1 MLYKDEQKALAK
13 VSALFK
19 EGKFA
24 DIKEGKEK
32 RSIPQNDLYWFWL
45 TFLEKESETGYTK
58 NEFHEFFK
66 FHILYEILETLV
78 FKNGNTWQYF
88 KRQSTTELN
97 TKQFAE
103 YMEKVER
110 FANTELNVT
119 LPHPEDLGFAELF
132 EKYGN

>member
-1 MLYKDEQKALAK
+1 MLYTDEKNALAK

-19 EGKFA
+19 DGKFA
-24 DIKEGKEK
+24 DVKEGKER

-58 NEFHEFFK
+58 NEFHDFLKCEFLPF
-66 FHILYEILETLV
+66 EIKELKGFEYV
-78 FKNGNTWQYF
+78 SG
-88 KRQSTTELN
+88 QSTTNLN

>member
-1 MLYKDEQKALAK
+1 MLYKDEKKALAK

-24 DIKEGKEK
+24 DVKEGKER

-45 TFLEKESETGYTK
+45 TFLENESETGYTK
-58 NEFHEFFK
+58 DEFHEFFK
-66 FHILYEILETLV
+66 YEYLGEYYETLLI
-78 FKNGNTWQYF
+78 NGNTWGYYKF
-88 KRQSTTELN
+88 PSTTDLN
-97 TKQFAE
+97 TKQFSE
-103 YMEKVER
+103 YMDKVER
-110 FANTELNVT
+110 FANTELKVS

>member
-1 MLYKDEQKALAK
+1 MLYKDEKKALAK

-32 RSIPQNDLYWFWL
+32 RSIPQNDLYWMWVSIIAD
-45 TFLEKESETGYTK
+45 KTK
-58 NEFHEFFK
+58 NNKETVHNFLKSEFLTDREIFMYNDDSVVEFQSVK
-66 FHILYEILETLV
+66 
-78 FKNGNTWQYF
+78 
-88 KRQSTTELN
+88 STTILN
-97 TKQFAE
+97 TKQFADFLNE
-103 YMEKVER
+103 VEV
-110 FANTELNVT
+110 FSITELNEP

>member
-1 MLYKDEQKALAK
+1 MLYKDEKKALAK

-19 EGKFA
+19 DGKFA

-45 TFLEKESETGYTK
+45 TFLEKESETGNTK
-58 NEFHEFFK
+58 DEFHEYFKYEYLIISEHLIKNDKNIFKYFK
-66 FHILYEILETLV
+66 FP
-78 FKNGNTWQYF
+78 
-88 KRQSTTELN
+88 TTTDLN

-132 EKYGN
+132 DKYGN

>member
-1 MLYKDEQKALAK
+1 MLYKDEKKALAK

-24 DIKEGKEK
+24 DVKEGKER

-58 NEFHEFFK
+58 DEFHNLFKWEFLTEFFGRIVLNHK
-66 FHILYEILETLV
+66 
-78 FKNGNTWQYF
+78 TWEYNI
-88 KRQSTTELN
+88 SPTTTSMN
-97 TKQFAE
+97 AAQFTE
-103 YMEKVER
+103 YLEKVER

-132 EKYGN
+132 DKYGN